1 MAKAPKPQSHPSEND
16 IQLAYAS
23 LAVFADD
30 GTLDSAEL
38 ETLLHLALRDG
49 RIDESETEILRNLF
63 NRIRE
68 EDVDA
73 DVWDRIQAVR
83 KQHGI

>member
-1 MAKAPKPQSHPSEND
+1 MAHPPSTNPNPDD

-38 ETLLHLALRDG
+38 ESLLHLALRDG
-49 RIDESETEILRNLF
+49 KIDDSETEILRNLF

-68 EDVDA
+68 EDVDG
-73 DVWDRIQAVR
+73 DVWDRILAVR